1 MFEVWESRAKE
12 FQRRKWTVVT
22 VRSDDHYVMIEG
34 RYPTE
39 AAADR
44 RADALNR
51 RKVLKRAA

>member
-1 MFEVWESRAKE
+1 MFEVWESRARE

-22 VRSDDHYVMIEG
+22 VRSDDHVMIEG

-44 RADALNR
+44 RAAGLNR